1 MIRRLAPVLALS
13 AAAFT
18 ALPATAPA
26 QSASAQS
33 ASAPAALL
41 ATDQWRTIAPEN
53 LMVIDTSKGRVVV
66 ELDPR
71 IAPAHVERLQTLT
84 RQGFYDGHKFHRVI
98 SGFMAQTG
106 DPQGTGQGGS
116 DLPDIRGEFVF
127 RRGRDGAF
135 QPTPGAGG
143 GYTGYFDAVPV
154 VTQPDAQMF
163 VTADMRV
170 PASVVF
176 CAGVAGMAR
185 AGSPDSANSQFYL
198 MTGRSDAL
206 FSQYTAFGRV
216 IAGLNVVKSLNAG
229 PEANNGSVPNPD
241 LMLRARLAA
250 DMPAAERVSAR
261 VLDPRSPSFVARV
274 NAARSGSALTF
285 DPCNVEVP
293 AEVTGG

>member
-1 MIRRLAPVLALS
+1 MIRRLAFVSVLTAL
-13 AAAFT
+13 A
-18 ALPATAPA
+18 ALPATT
-26 QSASAQS
+26 SAQTG
-33 ASAPAALL
+33 ATPPAAPAALL
-41 ATDQWRTIAPEN
+41 AADQWRTVAPEN

-66 ELDPR
+66 ELDPK

-116 DLPDIRGEFVF
+116 ELPDLKGEFLF

-135 QPTPGAGG
+135 QPTPGAGA

-163 VTADMRV
+163 VTADMKV

-198 MTGRSDAL
+198 MTARSDVL
-206 FSQYTAFGRV
+206 FTQYTAFGRV
-216 IAGLNVVKSLNAG
+216 LTGLDVVKSLNAG
-229 PEANNGSVPNPD
+229 SEASNGSVPNPD
-241 LMLRARLAA
+241 IMIRARLAS
-250 DMPAAERVSAR
+250 DMPAGERLSAR
-261 VLDPRSPSFVARV
+261 VMDPRSPSFVARV
-274 NAARSGSALTF
+274 NAARAGSALTF
-285 DPCNVEVP
+285 DLCNVEVP